1 MYHQLLALGLL
12 VLGIWG
18 GDSMNE
24 GANGAISE
32 CVSYL
37 EQGPSELACSVSC
50 GTVFYCSVDGLSK
63 NFKALGGFGLGA
75 PEFLLVPEIQTCRM
89 RKFLCHASV
98 L

>member
-1 MYHQLLALGLL
+1 MALGLL
-12 VLGIWG
+12 VLGTWG
-18 GDSMNE
+18 VDSMNE

-32 CVSYL
+32 CFSYL
-37 EQGPSELACSVSC
+37 EQGPSELAWSVSC
-50 GTVFYCSVDGLSK
+50 GTVFYYSVDGLSK

-75 PEFLLVPEIQTCRM
+75 PKFLLVTEIQTCRM